1 MSGAMLVFRLAI
13 KGTVMP
19 RQCWVLNIYSITQ
32 WQEGTSCHLRVVIM
46 SSVMKFSVVNAV
58 VLLLL
63 IVLTGV
69 FYMKKSKEIAVVNI
83 DAIYNQSAA
92 GDMVRK
98 HLNEVKSILEKGYED
113 AQKAFADN
121 ANKEALLLDAR
132 QKLERQY
139 VIEENS
145 AKMVLSRAI
154 DNAIGTWRK
163 DNPKNIAV
171 LSSGVVLAHNESAD
185 ITKEV
190 MALVEKENLVFN
202 QLPKVEVHN
211 KNEEKPEQSK

>member
-1 MSGAMLVFRLAI
+1 
-13 KGTVMP
+13 
-19 RQCWVLNIYSITQ
+19 
-32 WQEGTSCHLRVVIM
+32 
-46 SSVMKFSVVNAV
+46 MKFSVVNAV

-98 HLNEVKSILEKGYED
+98 HLNEVKSILEK
-113 AQKAFADN
+113 AMRMRKAFADN

-132 QKLERQY
+132 QKLERQC

>member
-1 MSGAMLVFRLAI
+1 
-13 KGTVMP
+13 
-19 RQCWVLNIYSITQ
+19 
-32 WQEGTSCHLRVVIM
+32 
-46 SSVMKFSVVNAV
+46 MKFSVVNAV

-63 IVLTGV
+63 TVLTGV

-92 GDMVRK
+92 GDMARK

-154 DNAIGTWRK
+154 DKEGANKRGNTSRLTQSFHFFMFEPIFSPVNA
-163 DNPKNIAV
+163 
-171 LSSGVVLAHNESAD
+171 L
-185 ITKEV
+185 
-190 MALVEKENLVFN
+190 N
-202 QLPKVEVHN
+202 QPI
-211 KNEEKPEQSK
+211 

>member
-1 MSGAMLVFRLAI
+1 MA
-13 KGTVMP
+13 
-19 RQCWVLNIYSITQ
+19 
-32 WQEGTSCHLRVVIM
+32 
-46 SSVMKFSVVNAV
+46 
-58 VLLLL
+58 
-63 IVLTGV
+63 
-69 FYMKKSKEIAVVNI
+69 
-83 DAIYNQSAA
+83 
-92 GDMVRK
+92 RK

-190 MALVEKENLVFN
+190 MTLVEKENLVFN
-202 QLPKVEVHN
+202 KLPKVEVRN
-211 KNEEKPEQSK
+211 KDEEKPEQSK

>member
-1 MSGAMLVFRLAI
+1 MSLPLPPKRYMAAAKSFQTKSCPTLCNPMDCSPPGSSICGICQARVLEWVAI
-13 KGTVMP
+13 A
-19 RQCWVLNIYSITQ
+19 
-32 WQEGTSCHLRVVIM
+32 
-46 SSVMKFSVVNAV
+46 FSDPD
-58 VLLLL
+58 
-63 IVLTGV
+63 
-69 FYMKKSKEIAVVNI
+69 SK
-83 DAIYNQSAA
+83 
-92 GDMVRK
+92 
-98 HLNEVKSILEKGYED
+98 
-113 AQKAFADN
+113 
-121 ANKEALLLDAR
+121 AR

-190 MALVEKENLVFN
+190 MTLVEKENLVFN
-202 QLPKVEVHN
+202 KLPKVEVRN
-211 KNEEKPEQSK
+211 KDEEKPEQSK

>member
-1 MSGAMLVFRLAI
+1 
-13 KGTVMP
+13 
-19 RQCWVLNIYSITQ
+19 
-32 WQEGTSCHLRVVIM
+32 
-46 SSVMKFSVVNAV
+46 
-58 VLLLL
+58 
-63 IVLTGV
+63 
-69 FYMKKSKEIAVVNI
+69 
-83 DAIYNQSAA
+83 A
-92 GDMVRK
+92 GDMARK

-190 MALVEKENLVFN
+190 MTLVEKENLVFN
-202 QLPKVEVHN
+202 KLPKVEVRN
-211 KNEEKPEQSK
+211 KDEEKPEQSK

>member
-1 MSGAMLVFRLAI
+1 
-13 KGTVMP
+13 
-19 RQCWVLNIYSITQ
+19 
-32 WQEGTSCHLRVVIM
+32 
-46 SSVMKFSVVNAV
+46 MKFSVVNAV

-132 QKLERQY
+132 QKLERQC

-163 DNPKNIAV
+163 DNPKILLYCLQV
-171 LSSGVVLAHNESAD
+171 LCLR
-185 ITKEV
+185 ITSQLISPKKSWLWLKKKIWFLISYPKWKCTIR
-190 MALVEKENLVFN
+190 MKRN
-202 QLPKVEVHN
+202 QNKVSNH
-211 KNEEKPEQSK
+211 

>member
-1 MSGAMLVFRLAI
+1 
-13 KGTVMP
+13 
-19 RQCWVLNIYSITQ
+19 
-32 WQEGTSCHLRVVIM
+32 
-46 SSVMKFSVVNAV
+46 
-58 VLLLL
+58 
-63 IVLTGV
+63 
-69 FYMKKSKEIAVVNI
+69 
-83 DAIYNQSAA
+83 
-92 GDMVRK
+92 
-98 HLNEVKSILEKGYED
+98 
-113 AQKAFADN
+113 
-121 ANKEALLLDAR
+121 
-132 QKLERQY
+132 
-139 VIEENS
+139 
-145 AKMVLSRAI
+145 MVLSRAI

>member
-1 MSGAMLVFRLAI
+1 
-13 KGTVMP
+13 
-19 RQCWVLNIYSITQ
+19 
-32 WQEGTSCHLRVVIM
+32 
-46 SSVMKFSVVNAV
+46 
-58 VLLLL
+58 
-63 IVLTGV
+63 
-69 FYMKKSKEIAVVNI
+69 
-83 DAIYNQSAA
+83 NQSAA
-92 GDMVRK
+92 GDMARK

-190 MALVEKENLVFN
+190 MTLVEKENLVFN
-202 QLPKVEVHN
+202 KLPKVEVRN
-211 KNEEKPEQSK
+211 KDEEKPEQSK

>member
-1 MSGAMLVFRLAI
+1 
-13 KGTVMP
+13 
-19 RQCWVLNIYSITQ
+19 
-32 WQEGTSCHLRVVIM
+32 M

-92 GDMVRK
+92 GGMARK

-190 MALVEKENLVFN
+190 MTLVEKENLVFN
-202 QLPKVEVHN
+202 
-211 KNEEKPEQSK
+211 

>member
-1 MSGAMLVFRLAI
+1 
-13 KGTVMP
+13 
-19 RQCWVLNIYSITQ
+19 
-32 WQEGTSCHLRVVIM
+32 M

-69 FYMKKSKEIAVVNI
+69 FYMKKSKEIAVVN
-83 DAIYNQSAA
+83 IYNQSAA

>member
-1 MSGAMLVFRLAI
+1 MA
-13 KGTVMP
+13 
-19 RQCWVLNIYSITQ
+19 
-32 WQEGTSCHLRVVIM
+32 
-46 SSVMKFSVVNAV
+46 
-58 VLLLL
+58 
-63 IVLTGV
+63 
-69 FYMKKSKEIAVVNI
+69 
-83 DAIYNQSAA
+83 
-92 GDMVRK
+92 RK

-190 MALVEKENLVFN
+190 MTLVEKENLVFN
-202 QLPKVEVHN
+202 KLPKVEVHN
-211 KNEEKPEQSK
+211 KNEEKP

>member
-1 MSGAMLVFRLAI
+1 
-13 KGTVMP
+13 
-19 RQCWVLNIYSITQ
+19 
-32 WQEGTSCHLRVVIM
+32 
-46 SSVMKFSVVNAV
+46 MKFSVVNAV

-98 HLNEVKSILEKGYED
+98 HLNEVKSILEKGYE
-113 AQKAFADN
+113 
-121 ANKEALLLDAR
+121 
-132 QKLERQY
+132 
-139 VIEENS
+139 
-145 AKMVLSRAI
+145 
-154 DNAIGTWRK
+154 
-163 DNPKNIAV
+163 V

>member
-1 MSGAMLVFRLAI
+1 
-13 KGTVMP
+13 
-19 RQCWVLNIYSITQ
+19 
-32 WQEGTSCHLRVVIM
+32 
-46 SSVMKFSVVNAV
+46 MKFSVVNAV

-83 DAIYNQSAA
+83 DAIYNKSAA

-132 QKLERQY
+132 QKLERQC

>member
-1 MSGAMLVFRLAI
+1 
-13 KGTVMP
+13 
-19 RQCWVLNIYSITQ
+19 
-32 WQEGTSCHLRVVIM
+32 M

-92 GDMVRK
+92 GDMARK

-113 AQKAFADN
+113 AQKVFADN

-154 DNAIGTWRK
+154 M
-163 DNPKNIAV
+163 
-171 LSSGVVLAHNESAD
+171 L
-185 ITKEV
+185 
-190 MALVEKENLVFN
+190 
-202 QLPKVEVHN
+202 
-211 KNEEKPEQSK
+211 

>member
-1 MSGAMLVFRLAI
+1 
-13 KGTVMP
+13 
-19 RQCWVLNIYSITQ
+19 
-32 WQEGTSCHLRVVIM
+32 M

-83 DAIYNQSAA
+83 DAIYNQSTA
-92 GDMVRK
+92 GDMAKK

-113 AQKAFADN
+113 AQKTFADN

-171 LSSGVVLAHNESAD
+171 LSSGVVLAHNESGD

-190 MALVEKENLVFN
+190 MTLVEKENLVFN
-202 QLPKVEVHN
+202 KLPKVEVHN

>member
-1 MSGAMLVFRLAI
+1 
-13 KGTVMP
+13 
-19 RQCWVLNIYSITQ
+19 
-32 WQEGTSCHLRVVIM
+32 
-46 SSVMKFSVVNAV
+46 
-58 VLLLL
+58 
-63 IVLTGV
+63 
-69 FYMKKSKEIAVVNI
+69 
-83 DAIYNQSAA
+83 A
-92 GDMVRK
+92 GDMARK

-190 MALVEKENLVFN
+190 MTLVEKENLVFN
-202 QLPKVEVHN
+202 QLPKVEVRN
-211 KNEEKPEQSK
+211 KDEEKPEQSK

>member
-1 MSGAMLVFRLAI
+1 
-13 KGTVMP
+13 
-19 RQCWVLNIYSITQ
+19 
-32 WQEGTSCHLRVVIM
+32 M

-69 FYMKKSKEIAVVNI
+69 FYMKKLKEIAVVNI
-83 DAIYNQSAA
+83 DTIYNQSTA
-92 GDMVRK
+92 GDMARK

-190 MALVEKENLVFN
+190 MTLVEKENLVFN

>member
-1 MSGAMLVFRLAI
+1 
-13 KGTVMP
+13 
-19 RQCWVLNIYSITQ
+19 
-32 WQEGTSCHLRVVIM
+32 
-46 SSVMKFSVVNAV
+46 MKFSVVNAV

-139 VIEENS
+139 EENS

-202 QLPKVEVHN
+202 QLPKVEVRN

>member
-1 MSGAMLVFRLAI
+1 
-13 KGTVMP
+13 
-19 RQCWVLNIYSITQ
+19 
-32 WQEGTSCHLRVVIM
+32 
-46 SSVMKFSVVNAV
+46 
-58 VLLLL
+58 
-63 IVLTGV
+63 
-69 FYMKKSKEIAVVNI
+69 